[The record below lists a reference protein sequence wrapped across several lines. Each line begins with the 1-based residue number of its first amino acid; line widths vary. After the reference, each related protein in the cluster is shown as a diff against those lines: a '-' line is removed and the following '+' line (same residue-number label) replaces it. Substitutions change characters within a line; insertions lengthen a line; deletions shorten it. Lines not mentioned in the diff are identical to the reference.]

1 MLLSERIRMRIR
13 EEGRKIGY
21 EEGLDLGRK
30 EGREIANQ
38 ERLGKALAD
47 RNDDDSWFERFK
59 IVVDLFLKERRTNA
73 EKSAQW
79 FARYQQ
85 AQAKGEDFD
94 EPPPWQQHLS

>member
-13 EEGRKIGY
+13 EEGYK
-21 EEGLDLGRK
+21 EGLELGKK
-30 EGREIANQ
+30 EGREIAKQ

-85 AQAKGEDFD
+85 AQAKGEDFT